1 MQTYS
6 TYNIA
11 KACWFCNRFLVA
23 VTICGDKKEVSQMP
37 PNKSTLMKR
46 YLSTAKYNDR
56 VAKRSWALA
65 KNNPNDGY
73 YYERA
78 REHYR
83 RRDANLAKAAAIKA
97 ELEK

>member
-1 MQTYS
+1 MEQ
-6 TYNIA
+6 
-11 KACWFCNRFLVA
+11 K
-23 VTICGDKKEVSQMP
+23 
-37 PNKSTLMKR
+37 KSTLMKR
-46 YLSTAKYNDR
+46 YLSTAKYNER
-56 VAKRSWALA
+56 VANRSWALA